1 MDVVIAVDA
10 NKRIQRHLTS
20 IDLVQNSKKAR
31 STKSRKKEENFI
43 FFRKKLKI
51 NKLILKLNDYRLER
65 RKINKKKLIQFF
77 SSSNK

>member
-51 NKLILKLNDYRLER
+51 NRLILKLHDYRLER

>member
-31 STKSRKKEENFI
+31 STKSRKKEENFR

-51 NKLILKLNDYRLER
+51 NRLILK
-65 RKINKKKLIQFF
+65 F
-77 SSSNK
+77 

>member
-31 STKSRKKEENFI
+31 STKSGKKEENFI

-51 NKLILKLNDYRLER
+51 NRLILK
-65 RKINKKKLIQFF
+65 F
-77 SSSNK
+77 

>member
-20 IDLVQNSKKAR
+20 IDLVQNFKKAR

-51 NKLILKLNDYRLER
+51 NRLILKLHDYRLER

>member
-20 IDLVQNSKKAR
+20 IDLVQNFKKAR

-51 NKLILKLNDYRLER
+51 NRLILK
-65 RKINKKKLIQFF
+65 F
-77 SSSNK
+77 